1 MMPRTHPP
9 RTQQKQRA
17 KAKSTKS
24 SSALAKAKAL
34 AKANKEKITEAKLK
48 TKQLSEEL
56 KATGEALSKTK
67 EQFRKWRHSNKDN
80 ALTKDFNRLGGK
92 SKAIPAKEFEKL
104 MAQFLSEVL
113 NKAKAKEVL
122 KQESMDSKT
131 EAFIQKEREQKL
143 RRDLPRFR
151 SENGRTMHVGCACE
165 VRQDR
170 LAHQEK
176 AKPQSV

>member
-1 MMPRTHPP
+1 M
-9 RTQQKQRA
+9 
-17 KAKSTKS
+17 
-24 SSALAKAKAL
+24 
-34 AKANKEKITEAKLK
+34 K

-56 KATGEALSKTK
+56 KATGEALTKTK

-80 ALTKDFNRLGGK
+80 ALTKDFTRLGGK

-131 EAFIQKEREQKL
+131 EAFIQKERETNFAEICQHFDLKMDEPSTSDVLAKYVKIGWCTRKKL
-143 RRDLPRFR
+143 
-151 SENGRTMHVGCACE
+151 NHKACKL
-165 VRQDR
+165 VSGHLNLIPNLR
-170 LAHQEK
+170 A
-176 AKPQSV
+176 